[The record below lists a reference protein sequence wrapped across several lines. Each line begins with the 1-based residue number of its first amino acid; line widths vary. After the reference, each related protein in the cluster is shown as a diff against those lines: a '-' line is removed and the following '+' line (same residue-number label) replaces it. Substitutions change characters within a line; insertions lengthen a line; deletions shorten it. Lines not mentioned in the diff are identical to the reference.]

1 VCEALGARFG
11 DPSSARIIWRPLNTI
26 SVEGEAAHSL
36 LRLVDALE
44 EHDDVQNVYANFD
57 VSEADLAT
65 MTA

>member
-1 VCEALGARFG
+1 
-11 DPSSARIIWRPLNTI
+11 
-26 SVEGEAAHSL
+26 VEGEAAHSL